1 MAGRPS
7 KLTDK
12 QWDEVEKRHKEGES
26 NRKIAKHFDVTEAI
40 IRTRITTHFNPQKE
54 LANQMAI
61 VETAYEALPIS
72 TQVKVRNL
80 TDELK
85 DISQHLAGAARLG
98 AMTSYKLAGMANAQ
112 AEKINEENPLESE
125 DAMKSVSALNR
136 MANDSSQIALSLL
149 NANKDHVMKISN
161 SDPKEV
167 KTIND
172 FYAENPI
179 KSDTNT

>member
-7 KLTDK
+7 KLTEK
-12 QWDEVEKRHKEGES
+12 QWNDIERRSKDGES
-26 NRKIAKHFDVTEAI
+26 NRALAKEYGINEAAV
-40 IRTRITTHFNPQKE
+40 RNRINTQLKPQKE

-61 VETAYEALPIS
+61 VELAYEALPIS

-98 AMTSYKLAGMANAQ
+98 AMTSYKLANMANAQ
-112 AEKINEENPLESE
+112 AEKINEDNPIESE

-172 FYAENPI
+172 FYAENSNT
-179 KSDTNT
+179 KSSTS